1 MSFPDEK
8 SLEKMRKKLEK
19 ADGFLMLDEGASE
32 LDRFR
37 FKICQEL
44 LKYSYKND
52 YKDSEMADFL
62 GLTKADMSRI
72 FNHRIDKF
80 STDKLI
86 KLYAKIKPE
95 YKLKVS

>member
-1 MSFPDEK
+1 MSFPDK
-8 SLEKMRKKLEK
+8 SKLKKMREKLEK
-19 ADGFLMLDEGASE
+19 VDGFKMLAPDAKE

-44 LKYSYKND
+44 LKYAQKKQM
-52 YKDSEMADFL
+52 KDIEMAEYL
-62 GLTKADMSRI
+62 EITKADMSRI

-80 STDKLI
+80 STDKLL
-86 KLYAKIKPE
+86 KLYAKINPN

>member
-1 MSFPDEK
+1 MSFPDK
-8 SLEKMRKKLEK
+8 KKLDKMRKKLK
-19 ADGFLMLDEGASE
+19 DVDGFLVLDANATE
-32 LDRFR
+32 LEKFR

-44 LKYSYKND
+44 LKYSQKNE
-52 YKDSEMADFL
+52 YNNSEMAKL
-62 GLTKADMSRI
+62 LNITKADMSRI

-86 KLYAKIKPE
+86 KIYSVIKPE